1 MMSGIEN
8 EDIIQWTEGELMR
21 RVLVAVILLVLI
33 FTSCKP
39 EIQEETIESKDEV
52 LLVYLVNGEKD
63 ELVAYEVEADSNSIT
78 NQIEQILDVLSTGAV
93 SEKLLPTIP
102 KELTME
108 QIEIQ
113 DGNIIIHMP
122 DGIKNMEQIDFL
134 LCRTSLIRSLTS
146 IEAVASIE
154 FYIDGLPLKDS
165 NGKVYGPFYKSDVI
179 VNMESE
185 NEVVKTID
193 LNLYFPDQKGE
204 FLIPV
209 TRAVG
214 IKPNESIEERII
226 KELMIPPQGYNLT
239 SLIPEETVVK
249 SIYVDQG
256 ICYIDFNEAFRTEH
270 IGGSTSEVMSI
281 YAIVNSL
288 TDLPN
293 INKVQFLIEGKKS
306 ESFTGHMQFDILFEQ
321 SLDLVS
327 KENKIKE

>member
-1 MMSGIEN
+1 MMSGIEI

-39 EIQEETIESKDEV
+39 EIEEVTINNKDEV
-52 LLVYLVNGEKD
+52 LLVYLVNGEKN
-63 ELVAYEVEADSNSIT
+63 ELVAYEVEADSNDIIS
-78 NQIEQILDVLSTGAV
+78 QIEQVLDVLSTGAT
-93 SEKLLPTIP
+93 SLKLLPTVP
-102 KELTME
+102 KELTIN
-108 QIEIQ
+108 QIEFRE
-113 DGNIIIHMP
+113 GNIIINMP
-122 DGIKNMEQIDFL
+122 ADIKNMKQIDFL

-146 IEAVASIE
+146 IEAVTSIE
-154 FYIDGLPLKDS
+154 FYVDGLPLKDS
-165 NGKVYGPFYKSDVI
+165 SGKVYGPFYKSDVI
-179 VNMESE
+179 VDMESE
-185 NEVVKTID
+185 NEVVKTMD

-209 TRAVG
+209 TREVG
-214 IKPNESIEERII
+214 IKPKESIEERII
-226 KELMIPPQGYNLT
+226 KELMLPPQGYNLI
-239 SLIPEETVVK
+239 SLIPEKTVVK

-256 ICYIDFNEAFRTEH
+256 ICYIDFNEAFRTDH
-270 IGGSTSEVMSI
+270 LGGSTSEVMSI

-327 KENKIKE
+327 KDNKIKE

>member
-1 MMSGIEN
+1 
-8 EDIIQWTEGELMR
+8 MR
-21 RVLVAVILLVLI
+21 RVLVAVILLVLM
-33 FTSCKP
+33 FASCRP
-39 EIQEETIESKDEV
+39 EIEEVTIENNGEV

-63 ELVAYEVEADSNSIT
+63 ELLAYEVEVHSNDMT
-78 NQIEQILDVLSTGAV
+78 KQIEQVLDVLSTGAV

-102 KELTME
+102 KELTMS
-108 QIEIQ
+108 QIEIRE
-113 DGNIIIHMP
+113 GNIIINMP
-122 DGIKNMEQIDFL
+122 DDVKNMEQIDFL

-154 FYIDGLPLKDS
+154 FYMDGLPLKDS
-165 NGKVYGPFYKSDVI
+165 KGKVYGPFYKSDVI
-179 VNMESE
+179 VDMESE
-185 NEVVKTID
+185 NETIKSMD

-204 FLIPV
+204 LLIPV
-209 TRAVG
+209 TREVG

-226 KELMIPPQGYNLT
+226 RELMVPPQGYNLT
-239 SLIPEETVVK
+239 SLIPEKTVVK

>member
-1 MMSGIEN
+1 MMRGIEI

-21 RVLVAVILLVLI
+21 RVLVAVILLVFI
-33 FTSCKP
+33 FASCRP
-39 EIQEETIESKDEV
+39 EVEEVTIENNEEV

-63 ELVAYEVEADSNSIT
+63 ELVPYEVEAHSNDM
-78 NQIEQILDVLSTGAV
+78 NKQIEQVLDVLSTGAAL
-93 SEKLLPTIP
+93 EKLLPTIP
-102 KELTME
+102 KDLTMD
-108 QIEIQ
+108 QIEIRE
-113 DGNIIIHMP
+113 GNIIIQMP
-122 DGIKNMEQIDFL
+122 SDIKNMEQIDFL

-154 FYIDGLPLKDS
+154 FYVDGLPLKDS

-185 NEVVKTID
+185 NEVVKSMD
-193 LNLYFPDQKGE
+193 VNLYFPDQKGE

-209 TRAVG
+209 TREVE

-226 KELMIPPQGYNLT
+226 KELMLPPEGHNLI
-239 SLIPEETVVK
+239 SLIPKETVVK
-249 SIYVDQG
+249 SIYVDQN
-256 ICYIDFNEAFRTEH
+256 ICYIDFNEAFRNEH

-288 TDLPN
+288 TSLPN
-293 INKVQFLIEGKKS
+293 INKVQFLIEGEKS

-327 KENKIKE
+327 KEDKIKE

>member
-1 MMSGIEN
+1 MMSGIEV

-33 FTSCKP
+33 FTSCRP
-39 EIQEETIESKDEV
+39 EIEEVTMDNKDEV

-63 ELVAYEVEADSNSIT
+63 ELVAYEVKADSNNIT
-78 NQIEQILDVLSTGAV
+78 SQIEQVLDVLSTGAA

-102 KELTME
+102 KELTID
-108 QIEIQ
+108 QIEIRE
-113 DGNIIIHMP
+113 GNIIINMP
-122 DGIKNMEQIDFL
+122 VDIKDMEQIDFL

-154 FYIDGLPLKDS
+154 FYVDGLPLKDS
-165 NGKVYGPFYKSDVI
+165 SGKVYGPFYKSDVI
-179 VNMESE
+179 VDMESQ
-185 NEVVKTID
+185 NEVVKTMD
-193 LNLYFPDQKGE
+193 MNLYFPDQKGE
-204 FLIPV
+204 FLISV
-209 TRAVG
+209 TREVG

-226 KELMIPPQGYNLT
+226 KELMLPPQGYNLI
-239 SLIPEETVVK
+239 SLIPEKTVVK

-256 ICYIDFNEAFRTEH
+256 ICYIDFNEAFRTDH

-306 ESFTGHMQFDILFEQ
+306 ESFTGHIQFDGLFEQ